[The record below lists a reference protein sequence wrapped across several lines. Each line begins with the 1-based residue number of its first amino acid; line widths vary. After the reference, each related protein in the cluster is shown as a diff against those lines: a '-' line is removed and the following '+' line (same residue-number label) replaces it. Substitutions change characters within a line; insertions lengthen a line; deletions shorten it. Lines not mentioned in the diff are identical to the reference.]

1 MVPSIALN
9 PFIVPKL
16 LLMCP
21 LFCKNILANE
31 AVIVFVM
38 SVALPLI
45 DKEPVNWC
53 VSSAGVSPDTVEP
66 LLIDE
71 VICVTEELT
80 I

>member
-1 MVPSIALN
+1 
-9 PFIVPKL
+9 
-16 LLMCP
+16 
-21 LFCKNILANE
+21 
-31 AVIVFVM
+31 M